1 MTPASAP
8 TTGRA
13 ILVVAPNWLGDAV
26 MALPFVRALRRARPG
41 DSLTVLA
48 RRGPAAIFR
57 AEGSADGVWVASGFA
72 RDVATLS
79 SRRVD
84 EAWLLPNSF
93 RSALSLFLARVPERI
108 GYATD
113 GRSALLTQALP
124 RLAGTAHQLRQYDAL
139 LLCRGIEP
147 DRDPPLLPIPPA
159 AEDTARRAFAAAGL
173 SGGAPLV
180 LLAPGAAF
188 GPTKQW
194 PTERFAELAD
204 NLADRGVL
212 SGIVVGPGEE
222 RLGEEVSRRARHRPV
237 VLGADLDPVELAAL
251 LRQARAVVANDS
263 GPMHLAAAVGT
274 PVVAFFG
281 PTDPGRTA
289 PTGVPAHVLDRYLFC
304 SPCFLRR
311 CPYGHECMLEI
322 TPHMAL
328 AAVEDLMRTD
338 DEKRR
343 W

>member
-1 MTPASAP
+1 
-8 TTGRA
+8 
-13 ILVVAPNWLGDAV
+13 
-26 MALPFVRALRRARPG
+26 MALPFMRALRRAWPS

-57 AEGSADGVWVASGFA
+57 AEGSADGVWVTSGLV
-72 RDVATLS
+72 RDLATLS
-79 SRRVD
+79 GSRLD

-93 RSALSLFLARVPERI
+93 RSALLPFLARVPERI

-113 GRSALLTQALP
+113 GRSALLTKAPQRP
-124 RLAGTAHQLRQYDAL
+124 AGTDHQLRDYDAL
-139 LLCRGIEP
+139 LASRDIQP

-173 SGGAPLV
+173 PGGAPLV

-194 PTERFAELAD
+194 PAERFAALAD
-204 NLADRGVL
+204 QLAERGVL

-222 RLGEEVSRRARHRPV
+222 RLGEDVSRRARHRPV
-237 VLGADLDPVELAAL
+237 VLGANLDPVELAAL
-251 LRQARAVVANDS
+251 LRRARVVVSNDS

-289 PTGVPAHVLDRYLFC
+289 PTGAPARVLDRYPFC
-304 SPCFLRR
+304 SPCFLKR
-311 CPYGHECMLEI
+311 CPYGHECMEEI
-322 TPHMAL
+322 TAEMAL
-328 AAVEDLMRTD
+328 KAVEDLLG
-338 DEKRR
+338 
-343 W
+343 

>member
-1 MTPASAP
+1 MTPP
-8 TTGRA
+8 GLPRTTGKS

-48 RRGPAAIFR
+48 RRGPAAVFR

-72 RDVATLS
+72 RDLATLS
-79 SRRVD
+79 RSRVD

-93 RSALSLFLARVPERI
+93 RSALLTFLARVPKRI

-113 GRSALLTQALP
+113 GRSALLTEALP
-124 RLAGTAHQLRQYDAL
+124 RPGGTGHQLREYDAL
-139 LLCRGIEP
+139 LAASDIEP
-147 DRDPPLLPIPPA
+147 DRDPPRLPIPPT

-173 SGGAPLV
+173 PGGAPLV

-194 PTERFAELAD
+194 PAERFAALAD
-204 NLADRGVL
+204 KLAERGLL

-222 RLGEEVSRRARHRPV
+222 RLGEDISRRARHRPV

-251 LRQARAVVANDS
+251 LRRARAVVSNDS

-281 PTDPGRTA
+281 PTDPGRTG
-289 PTGVPAHVLDRYLFC
+289 PIGSPARVLDRYVFC
-304 SPCFLRR
+304 SPCFLRH
-311 CPYGHECMLEI
+311 CPYGHECMEEI
-322 TPHMAL
+322 TPEMAL
-328 AAVEDLMRTD
+328 AAVEELLA
-338 DEKRR
+338 
-343 W
+343 